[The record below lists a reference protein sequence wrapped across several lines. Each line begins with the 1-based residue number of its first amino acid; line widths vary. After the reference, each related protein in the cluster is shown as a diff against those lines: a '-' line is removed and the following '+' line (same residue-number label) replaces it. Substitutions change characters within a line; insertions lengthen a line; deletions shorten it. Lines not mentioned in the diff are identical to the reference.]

1 MEGISLY
8 NILVLTNHEAPL
20 KPLIEDFRK
29 DFFTVYQHGV
39 EYLKYQPDDIQNYD
53 FVLLHIHPNDPKT
66 IENISDLRSLSKSP
80 IYLFSEGATDE
91 EMATFMEYGAEGH
104 VCIPFSTRVVSARIK
119 AVLRY
124 LNQIRKEQQGMIKIG
139 HIIFHIDNREVI
151 VHGKPIQL
159 TNVEYR
165 ILKILVE
172 NKDMVVSKDKI
183 IHYVWDEDNSA
194 TDNALGIHITRLRKK
209 LDLSNRSNLIETIW
223 GLGFR
228 LNIRNSDFR
237 ETAYK
242 KLATE

>member
-1 MEGISLY
+1 MEGIHLY
-8 NILVLTNHEAPL
+8 NILVLTNQETPFR
-20 KPLIEDFRK
+20 PLIEDLKK
-29 DFFTVYQHGV
+29 DFFNVYQYGV
-39 EYLKYQPDDIQNYD
+39 DYIKFQADDIQNYD
-53 FVLLHIHPNDPKT
+53 FVLLHINPKSAQC
-66 IENISDLRSLSKSP
+66 IEHISDLRSLSKSP
-80 IYLFSEGATDE
+80 VYLFSEGASDE
-91 EMATFMEYGAEGH
+91 EMASFMEYGAEGH
-104 VCIPFSTRVVSARIK
+104 VCIPFSARVVSARIK

-124 LNQIRKEQQGMIKIG
+124 LNQIRKEQVGMVKIG

-172 NKDMVVSKDKI
+172 NKDMVISKDKI
-183 IHYVWDEDNSA
+183 IHYVWDEDSSA

-209 LDLSNRSNLIETIW
+209 LELQNRSNVIETIW

-228 LNIRNSDFR
+228 LNIRNNEFK

-242 KLATE
+242 KLAIE